1 MALDIT
7 GLGSVADFA
16 SELVKRFFPP
26 KMTDAEKAQAQIQ
39 LQEMLQKREDSLI
52 EAKKSVLVA
61 ELQQGDSFTKRAR
74 PTVIYAGLAFIAL
87 VHVLLPIIAWIVLVV
102 TGKPL
107 TNMPNITLP
116 TQFWLAWGGICTTWV
131 IGRSAERRGMQNKIV
146 KMITGSA

>member
-1 MALDIT
+1 MAFDIT

-26 KMTDAEKAQAQIQ
+26 KMTDAEKAQARIQ

-74 PTVIYAGLAFIAL
+74 PTVIYAGLGFIAL
-87 VHVLLPIIAWIVLVV
+87 VHVLLPMIAWVVLIA

-107 TNMPNITLP
+107 TDMPDISLP
-116 TQFWLAWGGICTTWV
+116 GQFWMAWGGICTTWV
-131 IGRSAERRGMQNKIV
+131 IGRSVERRGMQNKLV